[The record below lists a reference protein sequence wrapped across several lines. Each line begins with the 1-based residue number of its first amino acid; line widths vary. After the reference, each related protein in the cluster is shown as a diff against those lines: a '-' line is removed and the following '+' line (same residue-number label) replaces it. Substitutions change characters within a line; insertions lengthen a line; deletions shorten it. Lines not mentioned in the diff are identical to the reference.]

1 MRKTA
6 LSVLGCLLSAW
17 MPAQISPFLDEKIE
31 RILVNELS
39 GDLAF
44 ETLRITTQWHKP
56 SASEGFFAVARYVEE
71 RARAVGLQDV
81 RWIDQVAESAGW
93 TCHRAEATLIEGEG
107 SSARE
112 TRLGRYAEV
121 ATSIADNSRPADVT
135 AELVDVGA
143 GDRAADYTG
152 KNVRGKIVLAYGPV
166 SAVMYQAVWK
176 RRAAGILSWAS
187 SRLNPLADSADQVAW
202 LSVPEKDGPGG
213 EKTTWAFV
221 LSSRQGKALSDRL
234 RGDTTRRTFVG
245 ESGLSGAPLRLR
257 VVVESSVAPER
268 KTAMVEARIPGTDP
282 SLPEIVLTAHLQEEK
297 FSAND
302 DQSGVASILEI
313 GRAFTRLIAE
323 GKLPRPRRGIRF
335 WWCDE
340 IYSEYR
346 YFADHPGAEKTML
359 ANLNQDMVGA
369 KQSVGGRVQYMAR
382 TPWSRPS
389 YLNDVQES
397 ILDMVVDGNNG
408 FLPAWQANAI
418 PPGDPFTKPIFS
430 RLGTREPFH
439 ARAVPY
445 FDNTDHLVFDDVWVG
460 VPGTSLTN
468 WPDEYIHSSVDDLW
482 QIDPT
487 QLKRNAFIVAS
498 AAWWLATADAE
509 SVEPLAAFVAARGVE
524 RLAGNLATA
533 LTWLR
538 SGKGTPEERYRAASD
553 LLAVALE
560 TEIAAV
566 ESSRAVGPI
575 TAGDS
580 AESFLAGEAAS
591 LAAIGRNLH
600 GELDRAYGAASGS
613 AKPPSGP
620 DPALALLAA
629 RTPRFPVSTLHDWMA
644 LRKRVAEKRA
654 EELRAR
660 SDERER
666 EEAARKTSKGKAGAR
681 GKTPAPAEEPETL
694 SPLMA
699 DATMNAID
707 GKRSAAEIARRVC
720 AEALAAGWWY
730 YGETTPARVETFLK
744 KQAKDGLIAW

>member
-1 MRKTA
+1 MRNTA
-6 LSVLGCLLSAW
+6 LSALGCLLSAG
-17 MPAQISPFLDEKIE
+17 MAAQSSPFVDERIE

-71 RARAVGLQDV
+71 RAKAVGLQDV

-93 TCHRAEATLIEGEG
+93 TCHRAEATLIEGG
-107 SSARE
+107 GASARE
-112 TRLGRYAEV
+112 TRLGSYAEV

-135 AELVDVGA
+135 AELVDVNA

-152 KNVRGKIVLAYGPV
+152 KDERGKIVLAYGAL
-166 SAVMYQAVWK
+166 SAVMQQAVW
-176 RRAAGILSWAS
+176 RRGAAGILSWAS

-245 ESGLSGAPLRLR
+245 ESGFSGSPLRLH
-257 VVVESSVAPER
+257 VVVESGFTEK
-268 KTAMVEARIPGTDP
+268 KTAMVEARIPGTDR

-313 GRAFTRLIAE
+313 GRALTRLIAE

-408 FLPAWQANAI
+408 FLPAWQANSI
-418 PPGDPFTKPIFS
+418 PPGDPFSKPIFS

-445 FDNTDHLVFDDVWVG
+445 FDSTDHLVFDDVWVG

-487 QLKRNAFIVAS
+487 QLKRNAFVVA
-498 AAWWLATADAE
+498 AATWWLATADAK
-509 SVEPLAAFVAARGVE
+509 SVEPLGAFVAARGVE

-538 SGKGTPEERYRAASD
+538 SGKGAPEERYRAASG

-566 ESSRAVGPI
+566 ESSRVVGPI
-575 TAGDS
+575 AAGDS
-580 AESFLAGEAAS
+580 AEGFLAAQGAL

-600 GELDRAYGAASGS
+600 GELDRAYGASSGG

-620 DPALALLAA
+620 DPALSVLPA

-644 LRKRVAEKRA
+644 LKKRIAEKRVV
-654 EELRAR
+654 ELRGQ
-660 SDERER
+660 SDEKER
-666 EEAARKTSKGKAGAR
+666 EAARKTKASKGKAGEL
-681 GKTPAPAEEPETL
+681 GKASAPAAEPETL

-707 GKRSAAEIARRVC
+707 GNRTAAEIARRVC

-730 YGETTPARVETFLK
+730 YGETTPARVRTFLE